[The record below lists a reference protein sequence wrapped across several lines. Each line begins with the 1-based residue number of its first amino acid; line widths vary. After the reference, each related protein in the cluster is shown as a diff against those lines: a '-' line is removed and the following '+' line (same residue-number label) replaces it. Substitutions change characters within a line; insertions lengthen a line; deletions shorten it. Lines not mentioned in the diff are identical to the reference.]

1 MVPNSRE
8 LFFSFVLLRIAKTHI
23 KFASSKRRNRHGGDL
38 ETDGEARK
46 SKTMK
51 TANSRKQG
59 TTITRKIAERSRAK
73 EAKARRK
80 VNDDWQRIESTGK
93 YRKAVARGAGWNTTD
108 RIADEVLD
116 GIFLSLNAR
125 NYEKSAS
132 EQTRLLRRIVE
143 KRQAQAI
150 HAKTR
155 NRRDRKTAIAI
166 RNNTSKCLERL
177 HHLRFAC

>member
-1 MVPNSRE
+1 MVPNSME

-23 KFASSKRRNRHGGDL
+23 KFASSKRRNRHGDDIR
-38 ETDGEARK
+38 TNGEATK
-46 SKTMK
+46 SQTMK
-51 TANSRKQG
+51 KTNSSTKNISATQ
-59 TTITRKIAERSRAK
+59 KIAERRRAK

-80 VNDDWQRIESTGK
+80 VNEDWQKIESTGK
-93 YRKAVARGAGWNTTD
+93 YCKAVARGAGWNTTD

-125 NYEKSAS
+125 NNEKSAS

-155 NRRDRKTAIAI
+155 KCRDRKTAVAVII
-166 RNNTSKCLERL
+166 NTSKCLERL
-177 HHLRFAC
+177 HNLRFAC

>member
-1 MVPNSRE
+1 MK
-8 LFFSFVLLRIAKTHI
+8 KTN
-23 KFASSKRRNRHGGDL
+23 SSKKGM
-38 ETDGEARK
+38 A
-46 SKTMK
+46 
-51 TANSRKQG
+51 AAQ
-59 TTITRKIAERSRAK
+59 KIAERRRAK

-80 VNDDWQRIESTGK
+80 LNENWQRIELTGK

-125 NYEKSAS
+125 NDEKSAS

-155 NRRDRKTAIAI
+155 NSRDRKTAIAVI
-166 RNNTSKCLERL
+166 INTRKCMERL
-177 HHLRFAC
+177 HYLRFAC

>member
-1 MVPNSRE
+1 MHRQNAE
-8 LFFSFVLLRIAKTHI
+8 IATVMT
-23 KFASSKRRNRHGGDL
+23 S
-38 ETDGEARK
+38 EQMARQQK
-46 SKTMK
+46 SKAMK
-51 TANSRKQG
+51 KTNSCTQNM
-59 TTITRKIAERSRAK
+59 TVTQKIAERRRAK
-73 EAKARRK
+73 EAKVRRK
-80 VNDDWQRIESTGK
+80 ANEDWQRIESTGK

-125 NYEKSAS
+125 NDEKSAS

-143 KRQAQAI
+143 KRQAQTI

-155 NRRDRKTAIAI
+155 NSRDRKTAIAI
-166 RNNTSKCLERL
+166 KSNTSKCLERL